1 MGDENNNMGKF
12 VKKAVEIEDSRS
24 EVVHRKDEVAEGMN
38 GEEITLDEK
47 F

>member
-12 VKKAVEIEDSRS
+12 VKKAVEVEDAGL
-24 EVVHRKDEVAEGMN
+24 EVVRKDEVVEGRN